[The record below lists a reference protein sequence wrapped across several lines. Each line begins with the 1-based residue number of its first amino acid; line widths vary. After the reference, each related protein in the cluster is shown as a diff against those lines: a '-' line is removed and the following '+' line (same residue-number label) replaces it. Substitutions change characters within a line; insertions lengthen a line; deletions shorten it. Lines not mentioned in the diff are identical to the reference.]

1 MRNAIPIDS
10 PTIAALRGITT
21 AATNMGD
28 LYSTAVEHWTQ
39 DLDRDELVEV
49 VTLLGVLLT
58 MPAVTAVTTGGQGRA

>member
-10 PTIAALRGITT
+10 PTIAALRGIIT

-28 LYSTAVEHWTQ
+28 LYSAAVENWTRN
-39 DLDRDELVEV
+39 LSRDELVEV

-58 MPAVTAVTTGGQGRA
+58 MPTVTAVTTGGGS